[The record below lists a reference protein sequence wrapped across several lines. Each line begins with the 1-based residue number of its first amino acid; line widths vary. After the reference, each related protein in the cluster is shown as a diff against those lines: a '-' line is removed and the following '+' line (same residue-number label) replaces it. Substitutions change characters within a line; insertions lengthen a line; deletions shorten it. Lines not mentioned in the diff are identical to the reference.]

1 MMRTIRHMVLA
12 LCSVF
17 ILCGTVHA
25 AESPLA
31 VLQTQIDQILNVLKE
46 PNYKDPIKRVPLRA
60 QIEKYVHE
68 IFDFS
73 EFSAR
78 TVGRNWPSFSDAQK
92 ARFDTAF
99 ANLLLITYLDKIQG
113 YNGEK
118 IEYSG
123 EVLSTK
129 GDRAEIQTIV
139 TLSDGKP
146 VPVAYRMML
155 KNGKWVVY
163 DVLIENVSLI
173 KNYRSQFQD
182 VLTRGTPE
190 QLIERVEARAREL
203 QAQSTVN

>member
-92 ARFDTAF
+92 ERFDKAF

-123 EVLSTK
+123 ESSRQR

>member
-92 ARFDTAF
+92 ERFDKAF
-99 ANLLLITYLDKIQG
+99 ANLLLITYLDKFRD
-113 YNGEK
+113 
-118 IEYSG
+118 
-123 EVLSTK
+123 T
-129 GDRAEIQTIV
+129 T
-139 TLSDGKP
+139 GKRSNIP
-146 VPVAYRMML
+146 VKSSRQRVIAP
-155 KNGKWVVY
+155 
-163 DVLIENVSLI
+163 
-173 KNYRSQFQD
+173 RSRPSSPCPTASPFRWR
-182 VLTRGTPE
+182 TG
-190 QLIERVEARAREL
+190 
-203 QAQSTVN
+203 

>member
-78 TVGRNWPSFSDAQK
+78 TVGRQHRRCSQPQKPYFQFSHMN
-92 ARFDTAF
+92 FC
-99 ANLLLITYLDKIQG
+99 
-113 YNGEK
+113 
-118 IEYSG
+118 
-123 EVLSTK
+123 LS
-129 GDRAEIQTIV
+129 V
-139 TLSDGKP
+139 
-146 VPVAYRMML
+146 
-155 KNGKWVVY
+155 
-163 DVLIENVSLI
+163 
-173 KNYRSQFQD
+173 
-182 VLTRGTPE
+182 
-190 QLIERVEARAREL
+190 
-203 QAQSTVN
+203 

>member
-92 ARFDTAF
+92 ERFDKAF

-113 YNGEK
+113 YNGKRSNIPEK
-118 IEYSG
+118 SSRQRVI
-123 EVLSTK
+123 
-129 GDRAEIQTIV
+129 A
-139 TLSDGKP
+139 P
-146 VPVAYRMML
+146 
-155 KNGKWVVY
+155 
-163 DVLIENVSLI
+163 
-173 KNYRSQFQD
+173 RSRPSSPCPTASPFRWR
-182 VLTRGTPE
+182 TG
-190 QLIERVEARAREL
+190 
-203 QAQSTVN
+203 

>member
-68 IFDFS
+68 IFDFN

-92 ARFDTAF
+92 ERFD
-99 ANLLLITYLDKIQG
+99 
-113 YNGEK
+113 
-118 IEYSG
+118 
-123 EVLSTK
+123 
-129 GDRAEIQTIV
+129 
-139 TLSDGKP
+139 
-146 VPVAYRMML
+146 
-155 KNGKWVVY
+155 
-163 DVLIENVSLI
+163 
-173 KNYRSQFQD
+173 
-182 VLTRGTPE
+182 
-190 QLIERVEARAREL
+190 
-203 QAQSTVN
+203 